1 MRPYLRPS
9 YLYPN
14 FIPEK
19 RNSDRAENLRG
30 DPVNI
35 YEYAFFKGANVP
47 GHWKK
52 TAMNTLLPPLRSWSK
67 NLTNRCSC
75 EEVPVYW
82 EAYDVITFLADL
94 RMYRPSLYD
103 LLDSS
108 EKDREQKFKTE
119 YFKKRFTLSRS
130 LLKHIL
136 QPVLNTCTPSDILL
150 GKERKGRV
158 TLHGRPDIWIS
169 LSYSG
174 PCIAI
179 TLGKQKIG
187 CDIEVVRPVKAHKI
201 VTSRLFSD
209 SLHAGDREFFRT
221 VIHGWTLV
229 ESYAKLYDEN
239 PYLLLN
245 SCSLSEDTN
254 FVSYCINNH
263 LILTLASGKKQI
275 TDILV
280 WLDMNNTGEASRCT
294 GTY

>member
-1 MRPYLRPS
+1 MAKNASIDL
-9 YLYPN
+9 
-14 FIPEK
+14 
-19 RNSDRAENLRG
+19 
-30 DPVNI
+30 
-35 YEYAFFKGANVP
+35 
-47 GHWKK
+47 
-52 TAMNTLLPPLRSWSK
+52 TPL
-67 NLTNRCSC
+67 
-75 EEVPVYW
+75 
-82 EAYDVITFLADL
+82 
-94 RMYRPSLYD
+94 
-103 LLDSS
+103 
-108 EKDREQKFKTE
+108 
-119 YFKKRFTLSRS
+119 
-130 LLKHIL
+130 
-136 QPVLNTCTPSDILL
+136 
-150 GKERKGRV
+150 
-158 TLHGRPDIWIS
+158 
-169 LSYSG
+169 
-174 PCIAI
+174 I

-201 VTSRLFSD
+201 VTCRLFSD

>member
-1 MRPYLRPS
+1 MPVSTEL
-9 YLYPN
+9 
-14 FIPEK
+14 
-19 RNSDRAENLRG
+19 G
-30 DPVNI
+30 DPYIFTNKD
-35 YEYAFFKGANVP
+35 YFKGAKTVERR
-47 GHWKK
+47 KK
-52 TAMNTLLPPLRSWSK
+52 TAMNTLLPPLRSWSE
-67 NLTNRCSC
+67 NPTNRCSC
-75 EEVPVYW
+75 EDVPVYW

-94 RMYRPSLYD
+94 GMYRPSLYD

-136 QPVLNTCTPSDILL
+136 QPVLGAGKPSDILL
-150 GKERKGRV
+150 GKEKQGRV
-158 TLHGRPDIWIS
+158 TLRGRPDICIS

-174 PCIAI
+174 PWVAI

-187 CDIEVVRPVKAHKI
+187 CDVEVVRPVKANKI

-209 SLHAGDREFFRT
+209 SLHAGGREFLRA

-294 GTY
+294 GKY